1 MTHYLPTSR
10 IMHGLLAA
18 AIAAVI
24 SVGPAHASPG
34 AHGPNGEHLDAPDAS
49 RQYNAGTSVPRMET
63 ASETFELVARL
74 NGGELSVLID
84 RFETN
89 EPVFGAQLEV
99 ESYGIKA
106 SGTFHGDHGDYAF
119 TDERLLKAL
128 SQSGKHPLVFTIFAG
143 DDSDLLEGTLD
154 VNAMQEVH
162 DDGHRSVSPGIW
174 VAGTGLALAL
184 MAGAFWISRRSGK
197 TKTGRN
203 AGPTGS

>member
-10 IMHGLLAA
+10 IVHGLLAA

-89 EPVFGAQLEV
+89 EPVLGAQLEV
-99 ESYGIKA
+99 ESYDIKA

-128 SQSGKHPLVFTIFAG
+128 SQSGRHPLVFTIFAG

-154 VNAMQEVH
+154 VSVMQEEH
-162 DDGHRSVSPGIW
+162 DHDHVPLGIW
-174 VAGTGLALAL
+174 IAGAGLALAL

-203 AGPTGS
+203 AGPAGR